1 MPALFLYFLYKTFLL
16 QISSYTDYEIASLEN
31 KTREVLIQPRRGVIY
46 DRNGNILVNN
56 VPSFNL
62 IINPSLIENIDDHLN
77 EINQII
83 DLTEDEE
90 NYAKENFSRLAKL
103 NRELVLKKIFQ
114 LMKDLGLKLE
124 NINFQIHLSMKD
136 IPGKIYILSFFH
148 THLDIQEIQ
157 KNLILKKYF

>member
-1 MPALFLYFLYKTFLL
+1 ML

-46 DRNGNILVNN
+46 DRYGNILVNN

-62 IINPSLIENIDDHLN
+62 IINPSSIENIDDHLN
-77 EINQII
+77 EINKII

-90 NYAKENFSRLAKL
+90 NFAKENFSRLAQL

-114 LMKDLGLKLE
+114 LMKDLDLKLE
-124 NINFQIHLSMKD
+124 NINFQIHLLMKD
-136 IPGKIYILSFFH
+136 ILEKIYILTFFH
-148 THLDIQEIQ
+148 IHLDIQAIQ
-157 KNLILKKYF
+157 TNLILKKYF